1 MMVKLFDVSGDRR
14 LHQTVLRHDKHD
26 RPYRDPIKIPQPSQ
40 KPKITKNQSLTLWF
54 FCDKKKSHNFLWF
67 NLFTISQEQ
76 TQ

>member
-40 KPKITKNQSLTLWF
+40 KPKINQ
-54 FCDKKKSHNFLWF
+54 KSKLDALVFL
-67 NLFTISQEQ
+67 
-76 TQ
+76 